1 MKNDANKIENI
12 IEVKNFNKKFRKNT
26 VGEFSFN
33 IKKGEITA
41 LLGVS
46 GSGKSVLIN
55 SIVECYKKYKGK
67 IFINQK
73 SIKKMKSYQQNVN
86 IGFYTQIDFSLINVS
101 LYSYLKTM
109 CIIMGIRK
117 TYVKESIE
125 YWVNFFELEE
135 SLNKKLKNFS

>member
-86 IGFYTQIDFSLINVS
+86 IGFYTQIDFSLQNIS
-101 LYSYLKTM
+101 LKKYFANMSL
-109 CIIMGIRK
+109 IMGIRR
-117 TYVKESIE
+117 KEARKRI
-125 YWVNFFELEE
+125 
-135 SLNKKLKNFS
+135 